1 MFAVIVNTLTVL
13 IGASLG
19 LLLHR
24 GIPERIINALMI
36 ALGLCTIYIGID
48 GALVGEN
55 ALVTILSMCI
65 GVAVGELLDLEGKLN
80 GFSHLIEKK
89 FAKGSGKIS
98 IAQGFMTAS
107 VLFCIGSMTIVGAMQ
122 AGINGD
128 NTMLLTKST
137 LDLISSFA
145 LAASLG
151 IGVLLA
157 AVFVL
162 VFEGGLVL
170 LAQYIAPFMTDY
182 VINEITCAGSLII
195 IAIGLNLIGLT
206 NIKCANFLPAI
217 FLPVILCLFM

>member
-1 MFAVIVNTLTVL
+1 MFAVFVNTLTVI
-13 IGASLG
+13 IGAGVG

-24 GIPERIINALMI
+24 GIPDKITNALMI
-36 ALGLCTIYIGID
+36 ALGLCTVYIGID

-55 ALVTILSMCI
+55 SLVTILAMCI
-65 GVAVGELLDLEGKLN
+65 GVAIGEFLDLEGKLN
-80 GFSHLIEKK
+80 GFSLWIEKR
-89 FAKGSGKIS
+89 FAKGDGKVS

-107 VLFCIGSMTIVGAMQ
+107 VLFCIGSMTMVGSLQ

-157 AVFVL
+157 AAFVL